1 MTDARG
7 VSPVFG
13 YVLTLGISTLLVSGL
28 IIAAGGFVDTQ
39 RELTSRSEL
48 RVIGQQVSGDIAAAD
63 RLVRS
68 GGGTRTEIT
77 RQIPE
82 RAVGSE
88 YIIAVRTNGS
98 GPTPAYLELQ
108 TDQPEVTVEVGIAN
122 ETDLAGS
129 EVGGGEIVVRY
140 DRSAGHLEVV
150 RGDA

>member
-1 MTDARG
+1 M
-7 VSPVFG
+7 FG

-68 GGGTRTEIT
+68 GGSTRTEIT

-82 RAVGSE
+82 RAVGSQ
-88 YIIAVRTNGS
+88 YTVTVRTDGG
-98 GPTPAYLELQ
+98 GPTPAYLELE
-108 TDQPEVTVEVGIAN
+108 TVRPEVTVEVGIAN
-122 ETDLAGS
+122 ETDIAGS
-129 EVGGGEIVVRY
+129 EVGGGEIIVRY

>member
-1 MTDARG
+1 MTAGRG
-7 VSPVFG
+7 VSAVFG

-28 IIAAGGFVDTQ
+28 IIAAGGFVDNQ

-68 GGGTRTEIT
+68 GGSTRTEIT

-82 RAVGSE
+82 RAVGSQ
-88 YIIAVRTNGS
+88 YTVAVRTDGG
-98 GPTPAYLELQ
+98 GPTPAYLELR
-108 TDQPEVTVEVGIAN
+108 TVRPEVTVEVGIAN
-122 ETDLAGS
+122 ETVVAGS

-150 RGDA
+150 ESDA

>member
-1 MTDARG
+1 MTAGRG

-28 IIAAGGFVDTQ
+28 IIAAGGFVDNQ

-68 GGGTRTEIT
+68 GGGTRTNIT

-82 RAVGSE
+82 RTVGSQ
-88 YIIAVRTNGS
+88 YTVAVRTGG
-98 GPTPAYLELQ
+98 GPTPAYLELRAVR
-108 TDQPEVTVEVGIAN
+108 PEVTVEVGIAN
-122 ETDLAGS
+122 ETVVAGS

-150 RGDA
+150 EDDA

>member
-1 MTDARG
+1 MTVGRG
-7 VSPVFG
+7 VSAVFG

-28 IIAAGGFVDTQ
+28 IIAAGGFVDNQ

-68 GGGTRTEIT
+68 GGTRTEIT

-82 RAVGSE
+82 RAVGSQ
-88 YIIAVRTNGS
+88 YTVAVRTDGG
-98 GPTPAYLELQ
+98 GPTPAYLELR
-108 TDQPEVTVEVGIAN
+108 TVRPEVTVEVGIAN
-122 ETDLAGS
+122 ETTVAGS

-150 RGDA
+150 EGDT

>member
-1 MTDARG
+1 MTAGRG
-7 VSPVFG
+7 VSAVFG

-28 IIAAGGFVDTQ
+28 IIAAGGFVGNQ

-77 RQIPE
+77 RQTPE
-82 RAVGSE
+82 RAVGSQ
-88 YIIAVRTNGS
+88 YTVAVRTDDG
-98 GPTPAYLELQ
+98 GPTPAYLELR
-108 TDQPEVTVEVGIAN
+108 TVRPEVTVEVGIAN
-122 ETDLAGS
+122 ETAVAGS

-140 DRSAGHLEVV
+140 DRAAGHLEVV
-150 RGDA
+150 EGDA